1 MSNLPERFDLTS
13 QDPSLTRMDGL
24 RSLFPDVFHDGKVD
38 VDTLRRDIGDWA
50 EIGPERFGLNW
61 PGKAECMRVIQ
72 EPSLGT
78 LVPMREESVDF
89 DGTQNVVIEGEN
101 LETLKLLQKAYYGKV
116 KMIYIDPPYN
126 TGHEFIYPDNFREG
140 LADYL
145 RYSGQVDSEGFKL
158 SANAETDG
166 RYHSKWLSMMYP
178 RLFLARNLLR
188 DDGVIFISIDDHEF
202 HNLRALMNEIFG
214 EENFVATVIWQKV
227 YAPKSSA
234 RYVSEDHDY
243 ILMFARDTERLDLGM
258 LPRTAEQDA
267 VFTNPDDDPR
277 GRWRPNNLAARNYY
291 SKGTYSVTCP
301 GGRVI
306 AGPPAG
312 SYWRISE
319 AKLREL
325 DADGRIWWGA
335 SGNNV
340 PAPKIFLSE
349 VKQGR
354 VIQTLW
360 KYEDVGHTQE
370 AKKQLLEL
378 VHFESSDT
386 VFDTPKPSRLIE
398 RMLKIATTP
407 DAEDIVLDFFAGS
420 GTTGDAVMRINRE
433 DGGNR
438 RYVMVQIPEPT
449 GDGSLPTLAAMVRER
464 VRAAG
469 ARLDAQA
476 PELGA
481 LTSDRGFRS
490 FRLMASNFQIWKSE
504 TADAGAVAEQLGL
517 LVDHIVADRSHE
529 AVLSELLLKAGYPL
543 TSKVEIL
550 KMAEVEVYSVA
561 EGALLVCLA
570 DLLRIE
576 LFEAMVEAVP
586 AMILVLDAGF
596 GGSDELK
603 VNALQTVRA
612 RNQRTGSDIVL
623 RVV

>member
-1 MSNLPERFDLTS
+1 
-13 QDPSLTRMDGL
+13 
-24 RSLFPDVFHDGKVD
+24 
-38 VDTLRRDIGDWA
+38 
-50 EIGPERFGLNW
+50 
-61 PGKAECMRVIQ
+61 
-72 EPSLGT
+72 
-78 LVPMREESVDF
+78 
-89 DGTQNVVIEGEN
+89 
-101 LETLKLLQKAYYGKV
+101 
-116 KMIYIDPPYN
+116 
-126 TGHEFIYPDNFREG
+126 
-140 LADYL
+140 
-145 RYSGQVDSEGFKL
+145 
-158 SANAETDG
+158 
-166 RYHSKWLSMMYP
+166 
-178 RLFLARNLLR
+178 
-188 DDGVIFISIDDHEF
+188 
-202 HNLRALMNEIFG
+202 
-214 EENFVATVIWQKV
+214 
-227 YAPKSSA
+227 
-234 RYVSEDHDY
+234 
-243 ILMFARDTERLDLGM
+243 
-258 LPRTAEQDA
+258 
-267 VFTNPDDDPR
+267 
-277 GRWRPNNLAARNYY
+277 
-291 SKGTYSVTCP
+291 
-301 GGRVI
+301 
-306 AGPPAG
+306 
-312 SYWRISE
+312 
-319 AKLREL
+319 
-325 DADGRIWWGA
+325 
-335 SGNNV
+335 
-340 PAPKIFLSE
+340 
-349 VKQGR
+349 

-481 LTSDRGFRS
+481 PTSDRGFRS

-504 TADAGAVAEQLGL
+504 IAEPGAVAEQLGL
-517 LVDHIVADRSHE
+517 LVDHIVAGRSHE
-529 AVLSELLLKAGYPL
+529 ALLSELLLKAGYPL
-543 TSKVEIL
+543 TSKVETL
-550 KMAEVEVYSVA
+550 KLAEVEVYSVA

-570 DLLRIE
+570 DSLRIE

-586 AMILVLDAGF
+586 AMIVVLDAGF